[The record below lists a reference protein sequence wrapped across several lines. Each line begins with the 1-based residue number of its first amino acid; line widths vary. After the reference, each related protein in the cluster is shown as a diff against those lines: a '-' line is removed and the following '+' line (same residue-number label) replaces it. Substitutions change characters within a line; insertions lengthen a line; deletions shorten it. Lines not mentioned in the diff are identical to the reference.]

1 MENFEILRKFET
13 LKFKIY
19 DTFGRPE
26 GGEGFKKLGQ
36 CQIGGGEGAE
46 IGLFCWASFM
56 YGPYPNFKFP
66 SRWSPVCVN

>member
-19 DTFGRPE
+19 DTLGRPE

-36 CQIGGGEGAE
+36 CQIGGRGG
-46 IGLFCWASFM
+46 C
-56 YGPYPNFKFP
+56 
-66 SRWSPVCVN
+66 